1 MFRSAAPPNGAEVP
15 AVAGPLRRRRRTG
28 DASLATA
35 PTAKGSIVGALKSS
49 GQDQDGRHPEQHCV
63 GDYRKEDNTLYRAII
78 VFAVAHQNGR
88 CSNNLEM
95 MLMVGQ
101 SPPSELELARRG
113 LGYIF
118 ANACRLTEL
127 SGTAN
132 NCMRFLSRTI
142 AKCGSSTHPKF
153 LSTAKAVP

>member
-1 MFRSAAPPNGAEVP
+1 M
-15 AVAGPLRRRRRTG
+15 RRY
-28 DASLATA
+28 
-35 PTAKGSIVGALKSS
+35 
-49 GQDQDGRHPEQHCV
+49 
-63 GDYRKEDNTLYRAII
+63 YRKEDNTLYRAII

-88 CSNNLEM
+88 CSNNLET
-95 MLMVGQ
+95 LMVGQ
-101 SPPSELELARRG
+101 SPPSELEFARRA

-127 SGTAN
+127 SWTAN

-142 AKCGSSTHPKF
+142 AKFGSSTHSKF